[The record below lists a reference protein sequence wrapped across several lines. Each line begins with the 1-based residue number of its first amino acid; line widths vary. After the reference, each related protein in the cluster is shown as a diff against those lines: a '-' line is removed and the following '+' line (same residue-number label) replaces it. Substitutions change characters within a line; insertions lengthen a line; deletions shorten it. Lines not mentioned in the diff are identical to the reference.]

1 MPAEKPRPKRGSI
14 WFVRYPT
21 DPPGKGPRPVL
32 IVSID
37 ARNQNDNAD
46 TVLVVPFTTNLRDA
60 PAHLQL
66 APGETG
72 LPHQCALGAENVTV
86 VRKESLIPSRARLKM
101 LSQARLREV
110 SRRVVLAMGFLD

>member
-21 DPPGKGPRPVL
+21 DPPDKGPRPVL

-46 TVLVVPFTTNLRDA
+46 TVLLVPFTTNLRDV
-60 PAHLQL
+60 PTHLQL
-66 APGETG
+66 DPGETG
-72 LPHQCALGAENVTV
+72 LPHPCALAAENVTV
-86 VRKESLIPSRARLKM
+86 VRKASLIPSRVPLKT
-101 LSQARLREV
+101 LSQARLRQV
-110 SRRVVLAMGFLD
+110 ASRVVVAMGFLD